1 MKVRGGLTQ
10 TQHDRLVNTIED
22 YLHVNPMT
30 LLPEDRR
37 LLTVDFDELAEAPT
51 VDQETW
57 AAEMETAVSA
67 AGHIR
72 DGSRQ
77 ALQSRYFSG
86 PNPPLPVI
94 DEESEIDDEG
104 SIRWRRRR
112 R

>member
-1 MKVRGGLTQ
+1 M
-10 TQHDRLVNTIED
+10 D
-22 YLHVNPMT
+22 PMT
-30 LLPEDRR
+30 LLPEDRG

-57 AAEMETAVSA
+57 AAEMETAAVSA

-77 ALQSRYFSG
+77 ALQSRYLSG

-94 DEESEIDDEG
+94 EEESEIDDEG
-104 SIRWRRRR
+104 SIQWRRRGR
-112 R
+112 

>member
-10 TQHDRLVNTIED
+10 TQHNRLMNTIEN
-22 YLHVNPMT
+22 YLHVDPMT

-37 LLTVDFDELAEAPT
+37 LLTVDFDALADAPT

-57 AAEMETAVSA
+57 AAETETAVSA

-86 PNPPLPVI
+86 HNPPLPVI